1 MIREQ
6 NPTPEENRP
15 ELWRERLPW
24 PTGETHKHERGRL
37 GVVSGKAYQT
47 GAARLA
53 ARAGLRIGAGI
64 VRVLCPPEAV
74 PVLGPVLEAVM
85 LKPFSTPEE
94 LEKEA
99 EPLDAVVIGPAA
111 GLTEATAQNLVA
123 LARTGAVLVVD
134 ADALTLFEG
143 RADELFACLDHDD
156 VLTPHTGEFA
166 RLFPDL
172 ADRPREEAAAEAARR
187 ADAVVLLKGSRS
199 VIAAPDGRLRV
210 NTNGTPWLA
219 TGGSGDVLAGIIG
232 GLCAQH
238 MDSFDA
244 ACAGAWFHAEAARA
258 FGPGLIAEDL
268 PDLLPGVMRRLAPEV

>member
-1 MIREQ
+1 MTGDKIPTAQQ
-6 NPTPEENRP
+6 NGPD
-15 ELWRERLPW
+15 LWRDSLPW
-24 PTGETHKHERGRL
+24 PTGETHKHQRGRL
-37 GVVSGKAYQT
+37 GVVSGRAYQT

-85 LKPFSTPEE
+85 LKPFATPEE
-94 LEKEA
+94 LATEA
-99 EPLDAVVIGPAA
+99 EPLDAAVIGPAA
-111 GLTEATAQNLVA
+111 GLNEATVQNLQA

-134 ADALTLFEG
+134 ADALTIFEN

-156 VLTPHTGEFA
+156 VLTPHAGEFR

-172 ADRPREEAAAEAARR
+172 AETPREAAAAEAARR
-187 ADAVVLLKGSRS
+187 ADAVVLLKGSRT

-219 TGGSGDVLAGIIG
+219 TGGTGDVLAGFIG

-244 ACAGAWFHAEAARA
+244 ACAAAWLHAEAARA

-268 PDLLPGVMRRLAPEV
+268 PDLLPAVMRRFAPET